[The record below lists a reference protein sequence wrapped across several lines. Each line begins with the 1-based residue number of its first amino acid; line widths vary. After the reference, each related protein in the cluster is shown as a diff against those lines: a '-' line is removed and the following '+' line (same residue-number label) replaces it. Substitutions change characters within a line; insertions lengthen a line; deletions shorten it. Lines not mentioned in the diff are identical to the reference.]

1 MGELDP
7 ADHGER
13 SSIPLVRSWGVEL
26 DPAGH
31 VELNPAGQAM
41 ASSRESRGAEDAAK
55 RMKASGAWAKSAAA
69 KLVEDAPR
77 LGKAG
82 SGCDAERECLGKT
95 TERRAWD
102 GERDTEPRGIASLF
116 F

>member
-1 MGELDP
+1 
-7 ADHGER
+7 
-13 SSIPLVRSWGVEL
+13 
-26 DPAGH
+26 
-31 VELNPAGQAM
+31 M

-82 SGCDAERECLGKT
+82 FGMRCRAGVPRQNYRTESMGWRERYRAER
-95 TERRAWD
+95 D
-102 GERDTEPRGIASLF
+102 S
-116 F
+116 